1 MNLSSFQRPSRYING
16 EINSVHKE
24 TPVKVALAFPDIY
37 EIGMSHLGLKI
48 LYRIINDIP
57 FASAERVFSP
67 WLDLE
72 AEMKA
77 KGIPLSSLESNRPIK
92 DFDILG
98 FSLQY
103 ELLYTT
109 VLNMLY
115 LGGIPLRA
123 EERNNSSFTH
133 YPIVIAGG
141 PCTVNPA
148 PMSPFIDAFLVG
160 DGEDA
165 IKEIIGAVY
174 RWKKDGDGKSRSILK
189 ALSDIEGMYVPSVHN
204 NSPLSSFAKGGE
216 GRINVREGKGGFVI
230 KRRFIKSLDDAPY
243 PDNPIVPYTSIVH
256 DRVNIEVSRG
266 CSRGCRFCQAGIIY
280 RPVRE
285 RSPEKVLEIAEKSLG
300 NTGYEE
306 VSFTSLSAGDYSSL
320 LEVVKEFNK
329 RFSRDKIALS
339 LPSLRVASINCD
351 LLREIRSVRK
361 TGFTIAPEAGS
372 ERLRRVINKDF
383 SEDEYEKALKTL
395 FEEGWHNL
403 KLYFMIGLPTEK
415 DEDMEAICKTAVKAL
430 KIAKQYTKRF
440 VNINVGIS
448 PFVPKPH
455 TSFQWYNQSPF
466 DELKNKKDY
475 LKDVLTEKGFNVK
488 AHNVEMSLL
497 EAAFSRGDENLAL
510 LIEKSWSLGCKLDG
524 WSDVFD
530 FKKWERAMDFTGIDV
545 ADFARKT
552 YGESDKFPWENID
565 VGVTK
570 EFLWKEKQEA
580 IEGNITHDCRRIC
593 QICGLGCEDSN
604 KSHVAGR
611 NSELQT
617 PNSNPT
623 LPPFNS
629 PFSKGGYRG
638 VKEGY
643 GGIGKRFKPV
653 KTRVEFSKTDRLRFL
668 SHLELIAVLHRA
680 IRRAGFPIA
689 YSEGYHPSPK
699 MSFGP
704 PLGVGISGLSE
715 YFDMEVI
722 PPFDIAMSKRKLNKT
737 LPKGIY
743 VKDMVVIPS
752 KAKSLSSFIERYEYE
767 IKNKD
772 RNLMH
777 VNSFLAKKEVDIERG
792 KYTINLRTL
801 VEEAR
806 QIGGDVIHLV
816 VVDQGDIKVRLSE
829 LLPKV
834 FSVPLEELEITR
846 VALYGW
852 NSAWVRP
859 FEQSTQWTAK
869 S

>member
-1 MNLSSFQRPSRYING
+1 MNLSSFQRPSRYINS

-24 TPVKVALAFPDIY
+24 TPVKVALAFPDVY

-123 EERNNSSFTH
+123 EERNKSSFNH

-165 IKEIIGAVY
+165 IREIIDAVY
-174 RWKKDGDGKSRSILK
+174 RWKKDGDGKKESILK

-204 NSPLSSFAKGGE
+204 NLPLSPFTKGGHR
-216 GRINVREGKGGFVI
+216 GITVKKGKGGFVI

-243 PDNPIVPYTSIVH
+243 PDNPIVPYASIVH

-285 RSPEKVLEIAEKSLG
+285 RSPEKVLEIAEKSLK

-320 LEVVKEFNK
+320 LEVVKGFNK

-403 KLYFMIGLPTEK
+403 KLYFMIGLPTER
-415 DEDMEAICKTAVKAL
+415 DEDIEAIFKTAVKAL

-448 PFVPKPH
+448 SFVPKPH
-455 TSFQWYNQSPF
+455 TPFQWYNQSPL
-466 DELKNKKDY
+466 DELKNKKTY
-475 LKDVLTEKGFNVK
+475 LKYVLTGKGFNIK

-497 EAAFSRGDENLAL
+497 EAAFSRGGENLAL
-510 LIEKSWSLGCKLDG
+510 LIEKSWALGCRLDG
-524 WSDVFD
+524 WSDIFD
-530 FKKWERAMDFTGIDV
+530 FEKWERAMDFTGIDA

-552 YGESDKFPWENID
+552 YGESDKFPWEDID

-570 EFLWKEKQEA
+570 EFLWREKQEA
-580 IEGNITHDCRRIC
+580 IEGNITHDCRKIC
-593 QICGLGCEDSN
+593 QICGLGCEKSVLSPLSSVHCPQTESQDS
-604 KSHVAGR
+604 KDSGL
-611 NSELQT
+611 S
-617 PNSNPT
+617 T
-623 LPPFNS
+623 LPS
-629 PFSKGGYRG
+629 PNGYQL
-638 VKEGY
+638 K
-643 GGIGKRFKPV
+643 KKFKPV
-653 KTRVEFSKTDRLRFL
+653 KIRVEFSKTDRLRFL

-680 IRRAGFPIA
+680 IRRAGFPIV

-704 PLGVGISGLSE
+704 PLGVGINGLSE
-715 YFDMEVI
+715 YFDVEIV
-722 PPFDIAMSKRKLNKT
+722 PPFDIIMNRGKLNKT
-737 LPKGIY
+737 LPKEIY

-752 KAKSLSSFIERYEYE
+752 KAKSLSSFIGRYEYE
-767 IKNKD
+767 IKSKD
-772 RNLMH
+772 LNLTH
-777 VNSFLAKKEVDIERG
+777 VNSFLEKKEVDIERG
-792 KYTINLRTL
+792 EYTINLRTM

-806 QIGGDVIHLV
+806 QIAEDIIHLV
-816 VVDQGDIKVRLSE
+816 VVDQGDIKVRLGE
-829 LLPKV
+829 LLPRV
-834 FSVPLEELEITR
+834 FNVPLEELEITR

-852 NSAWVRP
+852 NSGWVKP
-859 FEQSTQWTAK
+859 LEQITQWTAR